1 MIFWLAAGI
10 AAFLALS
17 LWGIPI
23 FGVHRM
29 TLMRRATYK
38 TCFDL
43 MEQFQ
48 VFSKKEYDELDKEEI
63 HISSYDHLQLYG
75 TYIERYPR
83 SNRIAIL
90 IHGYT
95 AASPWSSQFASMF
108 MKQGFNILLIDQRS
122 HGQSQGKY
130 TTFGY
135 KEKYDIQAWV
145 DWIVSRKGEDCIIA
159 LHGQSLGGGTVL
171 EYAAIHRPQ
180 VRFIVADCPYSDL
193 TELIRYQVSKLN
205 FLPPWPFMSLIN
217 RRLQRKADF
226 RMEDVSPITI
236 MKSCKLP
243 VLFVHGGADRFV
255 PTRMSIDMFEIKPEP
270 KELLIIDKATHG
282 VAHCHD
288 RQRYEET
295 LCAFSEL
302 VLGPPSPMDLM
313 TAEDLNENI
322 NGNLNESLNEAPSTS
337 AVAEQFI
344 PQASI

>member
-17 LWGIPI
+17 IWGVPI

-29 TLMRRATYK
+29 TLMKRATYK
-38 TCFDL
+38 ACFDL
-43 MEQFQ
+43 LEQFK
-48 VFSKKEYDELDKEEI
+48 VFSKKEFDELDKEEI

-75 TYIERYPR
+75 TYIEKYPR
-83 SNRIAIL
+83 SNRVAIL

-95 AASPWSSQFASMF
+95 AALPWSSQFASMF

-145 DWIVSRKGEDCIIA
+145 DWIVNRKGEDCIIA

-226 RMEDVSPITI
+226 RMEDVSPITV

-243 VLFVHGGADRFV
+243 VLFVHGGADIFV
-255 PTRMSIDMFEIKPEP
+255 PTRMSIDMFEVKPEP

-282 VAHCHD
+282 VAHCRD

-295 LCAFSEL
+295 LSAFSEL
-302 VLGPPSPMDLM
+302 VLGPPSPIDLM
-313 TAEDLNENI
+313 TAEDLNENL
-322 NGNLNESLNEAPSTS
+322 NQNLNEELNEDLHSS
-337 AVAEQFI
+337 AVPEPFL
-344 PQASI
+344 PQATV